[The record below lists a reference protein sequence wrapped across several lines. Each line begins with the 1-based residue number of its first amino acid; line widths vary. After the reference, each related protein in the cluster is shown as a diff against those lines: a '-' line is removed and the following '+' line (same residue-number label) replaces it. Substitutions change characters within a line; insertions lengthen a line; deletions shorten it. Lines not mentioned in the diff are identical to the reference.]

1 MKVDVIVEQG
11 IDGSYDANMEYVESV
26 PFGLLGQG
34 NTATEA
40 IADFKNS
47 YEEIKAILQS
57 AGEPCPVL
65 EFDFKIKNK
74 PLNFIH
80 EVSHV
85 AVM

>member
-1 MKVDVIVEQG
+1 MKVNVIVEQG

-47 YEEIKAILQS
+47 YEEIKAMFKDE
-57 AGEPCPVL
+57 GEPCPVL
-65 EFDFKIKNK
+65 EFDFKIQNR
-74 PLNFIH
+74 PHTFCH
-80 EVSHV
+80 EVSRV
-85 AVM
+85 AVV

>member
-1 MKVDVIVEQG
+1 MKVNVLVEQG

-47 YEEIKAILQS
+47 YEEIKAICK
-57 AGEPCPVL
+57 AEGEPCPVL

-74 PLNFIH
+74 LHKFSH